1 MKKYKYQRLTKDEKK
16 AAKKAF
22 YETSMGKELK
32 FRFKR
37 IMVYSIILIIFGI
50 WLLIE
55 AYMKKDSVAQYIYS
69 IILII
74 SGIIFIIARYFI
86 LRKKVNDYITK
97 TQKK

>member
-1 MKKYKYQRLTKDEKK
+1 MKKYKYQRLTKSEKK

-22 YETSMGKELK
+22 YETNMGKELK
-32 FRFKR
+32 SRFKR

-74 SGIIFIIARYFI
+74 SGIIFIIARYLI

-97 TQKK
+97 TPKK